1 MYESDMMYQI
11 RSDYETTKAIIS
23 MAYDLSQPFTDEQK
37 AKFIEGPIPEGTLN
51 ALIMWQSKYMVCS
64 VAYVAGVIHGREVN
78 LSIIR
83 TCFNGKKAH
92 HIKKQWKN
100 HSPNQLLTL
109 VYNFGMFEPLR
120 KIVYK

>member
-1 MYESDMMYQI
+1 MYESELMFQI
-11 RSDYETTKAIIS
+11 PTDYETTKAIIS
-23 MAYDLSQPFTDEQK
+23 MAYDMSQPFTDEQR
-37 AKFIEGPIPEGTLN
+37 AEFIEGPIPDGTLN
-51 ALIMWQSKYMVCS
+51 ALIMRQSKYMVCS

-83 TCFNGKKAH
+83 THFGGKKAH

-109 VYNFGMFEPLR
+109 VYCFGMFEPLR
-120 KIVYK
+120 KIVSK